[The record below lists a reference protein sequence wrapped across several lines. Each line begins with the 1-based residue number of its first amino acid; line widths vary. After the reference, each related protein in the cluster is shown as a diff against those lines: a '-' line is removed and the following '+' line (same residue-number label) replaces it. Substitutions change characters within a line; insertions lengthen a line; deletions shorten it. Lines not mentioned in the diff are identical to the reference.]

1 MTEKRRSYTKQFKI
15 DAVKI
20 VTGQGYNTSEAA
32 RNPGLYFGAL
42 TDTDPVVRSVSSS
55 YTISSGFS

>member
-20 VTGQGYNTSEAA
+20 VTGQGYNISEAV
-32 RNPGLYFGAL
+32 RNPDLYFGAL
-42 TDTDPVVRSVSSS
+42 AVTVPVVRSVRSS